1 MRDSIE
7 LYSNKKYNIRYYNER
22 YIEQFDINQK
32 YNEKQYNEQYNNEQY
47 NKEQYNNE
55 QYNKEQ
61 FDKFTRPSLEESMT
75 QNSEYSSIF
84 SFSFNEEQEDFNK
97 VQYTELYELY
107 KDNEEDSLDNYE
119 ENKSILQLP
128 LSHDKYLLMKRE
140 WNKQLDTLSFSNIKT
155 NNNNNSKK
163 PFKNFFNKFL
173 KKNNN
178 KNKNISFYRVLI
190 N

>member
-7 LYSNKKYNIRYYNER
+7 LYSNKKYNIHYYNEQ

-32 YNEKQYNEQYNNEQY
+32 YNEKQYNEQYN
-47 NKEQYNNE
+47 
-55 QYNKEQ
+55 KEQ
-61 FDKFTRPSLEESMT
+61 FDITKQVLYKFTRPSFEESIT
-75 QNSEYSSIF
+75 QYSEYSSIF
-84 SFSFNEEQEDFNK
+84 SFSFDEEQEDFNK

-155 NNNNNSKK
+155 NNNHSKN

-178 KNKNISFYRVLI
+178 NNNKNISFYRVLI